1 MKGVHRANFTSGYA
15 SMQYPQ
21 SIYHPVICHQNSQM
35 NVYDTRRARLRALIE
50 ERFDGTQSKLA
61 AAIDRQADYVSRCLN
76 GKKRIGEEF
85 ARHVERSV
93 GLRHGWLD
101 SPSDT
106 ADATRPP
113 SNADWNG
120 RPESLVRLRRHLV
133 PVVGK
138 AKLGDDGYFAELEYP
153 VGHGDGYVDCPTD
166 DPNAYALHCVGSSML
181 PRIKPGE
188 YVVMEP
194 GRQVVPGDEVLV
206 RSSDGRV
213 MVKELLYIRDDHAHL
228 GSVNDN
234 QPKIAIPVQEIDR
247 MHYVAAIV
255 KRARWTPDYEPDRR
269 VANVEPNPQRRIGE
283 ANWKFP
289 GATETETENT
299 HRADSLRAPEHGS

>member
-1 MKGVHRANFTSGYA
+1 MKTDNRIA
-15 SMQYPQ
+15 
-21 SIYHPVICHQNSQM
+21 VI
-35 NVYDTRRARLRALIE
+35 RRERLRLLVSEMSQSELSKHARMSLSQIGQWLSGERNISEMSARRIE
-50 ERFDGTQSKLA
+50 IAASKPRGWMDA
-61 AAIDRQADYVSRCLN
+61 AS
-76 GKKRIGEEF
+76 E
-85 ARHVERSV
+85 
-93 GLRHGWLD
+93 
-101 SPSDT
+101 PSES
-106 ADATRPP
+106 TRPP
-113 SNADWNG
+113 TDADWNG
-120 RPESLVRLRRHLV
+120 RPETLVRLRRHLV

-138 AKLGDDGYFAELEYP
+138 AKLGDDGFFAELEYP

-213 MVKELLYIRDDHAHL
+213 MVKELLYIRDGQVHL

-234 QPKIAIPVQEIDR
+234 QPKLAIPIQEIDR

-255 KRARWTPDYEPDRR
+255 KRARWTPDYEPERR

-283 ANWKFP
+283 ANWNFP
-289 GATETETENT
+289 GTTETENT
-299 HRADSLRAPEHGS
+299 PKADSLRAPERGA

>member
-1 MKGVHRANFTSGYA
+1 MIQVGGRIMPTMVENTYG
-15 SMQYPQ
+15 
-21 SIYHPVICHQNSQM
+21 
-35 NVYDTRRARLRALIE
+35 ARLA
-50 ERFDGTQSKLA
+50 QAMA
-61 AAIDRQADYVSRCLN
+61 AAQITAKALADRLGISYQAVRKAMDGRSKSLSAENNSRAAAVLGVSPDWL
-76 GKKRIGEEF
+76 
-85 ARHVERSV
+85 AT
-93 GLRHGWLD
+93 GLGSRE
-101 SPSDT
+101 PSES
-106 ADATRPP
+106 TRPP
-113 SNADWNG
+113 SDADWNG

-283 ANWKFP
+283 ANWNFP
-289 GATETETENT
+289 GTTETENT
-299 HRADSLRAPEHGS
+299 PKADSLRAPERGA

>member
-1 MKGVHRANFTSGYA
+1 MKTDNRTA
-15 SMQYPQ
+15 
-21 SIYHPVICHQNSQM
+21 VIRRERLRLLVSEVSQ
-35 NVYDTRRARLRALIE
+35 TELSKRARMSLSQIGQWLSGERNISEMSARRIE
-50 ERFDGTQSKLA
+50 IAASK
-61 AAIDRQADYVSRCLN
+61 
-76 GKKRIGEEF
+76 
-85 ARHVERSV
+85 AR
-93 GLRHGWLD
+93 GWMD
-101 SPSDT
+101 ATSEPSES
-106 ADATRPP
+106 TRPP
-113 SNADWNG
+113 SDADWNA

-188 YVVMEP
+188 FVVMEP
-194 GRQVVPGDEVLV
+194 GREVVPGDEVLV
-206 RSSDGRV
+206 RSTDGRV
-213 MVKELLYIRDDHAHL
+213 MVKELLYIRDGQVHL

-234 QPKIAIPVQEIDR
+234 QPKLAIPIQEIDR

-255 KRARWTPDYEPDRR
+255 KRARWTPDYEPERR

-283 ANWKFP
+283 ANWNFP
-289 GATETETENT
+289 GTTETENT
-299 HRADSLRAPEHGS
+299 PKADSLRAPERGA